1 MRLQLQKEEIFSEA
15 AMQMQDEKVLIV
27 CDRGALDN
35 KAYMTDLEFATLV
48 NSMHSSEVELRDNY
62 DAIFHL
68 VTAAKGAEEFYTTAN
83 NQTRT
88 ETPLQAAALDNR
100 LISAW
105 TGHPH
110 LRIIDNSA
118 GFEEK
123 MKHLIQEISAFLGE
137 PEPLE
142 IERKFLIEF
151 PDLNELEKEPNCQ
164 CVEIIQTYLKSA
176 NGEERRI
183 RQRGMDGHY
192 IYSLTTKRKISE
204 LKRVEV
210 ERRLGKEE
218 YLELL
223 MEADPSKRPIRKTR
237 YCLSEDSRYYEIDI
251 YPFWNNQ
258 AIVEIELADEGE
270 PVTLPEQFKVIEEVT
285 DNPAYKNAALA
296 QIKGEN

>member
-1 MRLQLQKEEIFSEA
+1 
-15 AMQMQDEKVLIV
+15 
-27 CDRGALDN
+27 
-35 KAYMTDLEFATLV
+35 
-48 NSMHSSEVELRDNY
+48 
-62 DAIFHL
+62 
-68 VTAAKGAEEFYTTAN
+68 
-83 NQTRT
+83 
-88 ETPLQAAALDNR
+88 
-100 LISAW
+100 
-105 TGHPH
+105 
-110 LRIIDNSA
+110 
-118 GFEEK
+118 

-164 CVEIIQTYLKSA
+164 RVEIIQTYLKSA